1 MLEHYFSQNGLTA
14 CYTDTAITLFWD
26 KPAAAGAVETYTILR
41 NDTVADTTTKT
52 HFTLEHLLPETEYT
66 LFVQWRGG
74 GIGELTRPHYAHETL
89 AGCGRC
95 ALQCSG

>member
-41 NDTVADTTTKT
+41 NDTVADTTTKSISSRKRST
-52 HFTLEHLLPETEYT
+52 PCSSS
-66 LFVQWRGG
+66 GG
-74 GIGELTRPHYAHETL
+74 AAE
-89 AGCGRC
+89 
-95 ALQCSG
+95 SVN

>member
-74 GIGELTRPHYAHETL
+74 GLRPRNIGWMWPLRLTMQWVTVKP
-89 AGCGRC
+89 
-95 ALQCSG
+95 